1 MQSSTSDL
9 ESQKEPPENPDI
21 FLEGVPNGLDTD
33 ANIQSTHPRFKG
45 GRDTE
50 HRLPIEFRT
59 LSIHVDTRATTGGE
73 KDKPVDGHA
82 AAVKGGL
89 RHTSSS

>member
-1 MQSSTSDL
+1 MQSSVSDL

-45 GRDTE
+45 GR
-50 HRLPIEFRT
+50 RLPIEFRT
-59 LSIHVDTRATTGGE
+59 LSIHVDTRATIGGE

-89 RHTSSS
+89 RRASSS

>member
-1 MQSSTSDL
+1 MQSSASDL

-21 FLEGVPNGLDTD
+21 FLEDVPNGLDTD

-59 LSIHVDTRATTGGE
+59 LSIHVDTCATIGGE